1 MLSLVCFPESV
12 FSGRSST
19 QCTTNP
25 IRPHIILPSYFTRE
39 IWHHSYWQPCRRTI
53 DGRCFVWIF
62 QVTDDCR
69 LCWHYHWSGWSFWD
83 WDSHPGHFLCG
94 YGLREARWLLCVS
107 SVCLHTFSDSS
118 GGQVRWRSAFSEL
131 KRKLFSQWSK
141 AGGDLLLV
149 WFAMVRILAKFAL
162 PLTACQPLIL
172 LLVRLGKPQGPRAR
186 DKDSTCL
193 SESESACVSLVSSFL
208 SNRFLHTARRH
219 PSSNCSLSFQNR
231 TWESGMTRRTQL
243 LSVKCINLH

>member
-53 DGRCFVWIF
+53 DGRCWQMLCLNFPGRWLSALLASLRVKLL
-62 QVTDDCR
+62 R
-69 LCWHYHWSGWSFWD
+69 LRQPPRTLSAG
-83 WDSHPGHFLCG
+83 G
-94 YGLREARWLLCVS
+94 YGLPEARWLLCVS
-107 SVCLHTFSDSS
+107 SVFIPSLILL
-118 GGQVRWRSAFSEL
+118 VARWRSAFSEL

-162 PLTACQPLIL
+162 PLTACQPLML
-172 LLVRLGKPQGPRAR
+172 VLVRLGKPQGPRAR

-193 SESESACVSLVSSFL
+193 SESESAWVSLVSSFL